1 MTGQVSEKAHRYI
14 VALDSARCQNKW
26 DEVPELIRKVTKHA
40 PQKTCF
46 LQVATAESQIAHY
59 NQKRPSTAQS
69 SSSSSSSLPELIPPL
84 LSTIENED
92 GSPEELFQAQ
102 VCLGWL
108 HWSLSEPGLAAAHL
122 PKDFGEVA
130 DKLGENISPWTEV
143 CLVKGCYMKGGPVI
157 IPCVL
162 ILLV

>member
-1 MTGQVSEKAHRYI
+1 MYYWPPLLS
-14 VALDSARCQNKW
+14 LLARQK
-26 DEVPELIRKVTKHA
+26 LIFLMIG
-40 PQKTCF
+40 F
-46 LQVATAESQIAHY
+46 LQVATAESRIAGY

-84 LSTIENED
+84 LSTIENKD
-92 GSPEELFQAQ
+92 GSAEEIFQAQ
-102 VCLGWL
+102 VCLSWL

-143 CLVKGCYMKGGPVI
+143 CLVKGCYIKGGQSW
-157 IPCVL
+157 
-162 ILLV
+162 

>member
-1 MTGQVSEKAHRYI
+1 MRLKRHVCIIGLPCLPCL
-14 VALDSARCQNKW
+14 LDAAEANCQ
-26 DEVPELIRKVTKHA
+26 LFLMLG
-40 PQKTCF
+40 F

-69 SSSSSSSLPELIPPL
+69 SSSSSPSLPELIPPL